1 MRQLILLFAIA
12 SIGWASYGQEAGL
25 PIYPNG
31 LIYSS
36 GTMSRLKFIV
46 DSLQLKFRH
55 CDLSRDYYSVRQGKG
70 HAVSLD
76 SGNIRMALAD
86 IRRGIG
92 YEEFIK
98 KYPQAGVDS
107 FILVTEQEYGN
118 EAKEK
123 LLRYTNQTATQSRLE
138 TIEIVKDRET
148 DSSKWGISGKKGSWV
163 FDYTHLLRHK
173 DEKIKAFY
181 LLQEPSSEKMRDV
194 YARLVLYTD
203 CMTDTATTVYYKDA
217 NSSGRWDIF
226 SKRTGKPSA
235 DAQNAFW
242 EYVDLNTKRYFPKPS
257 RGKWKSEPLR
267 YDSLRDVFI
276 KDSLSSRPLFKQ
288 LLATAVEDAL
298 RFHRVTGDI
307 FERYTEIYYSRSAAL
322 QMKRNRIVIGSC
334 SMDPSPR
341 NHAMKIA
348 QLAAETADWS
358 VFLKAHLDIMNDRFD
373 RASDGTYAWGGRKTY
388 LKELEDLDLDV
399 TDLLLGISLRMAD
412 PSENH
417 YFGNI
422 GRLGRALAETKDRT
436 QLEEKILAMIRDTT
450 LDDYNRL
457 IQHYLFLNYMYYLP
471 AKESRLTDMEKLVAA
486 DKTMPAYISSHL
498 KINHEFIDKGL
509 TGSLW

>member
-1 MRQLILLFAIA
+1 
-12 SIGWASYGQEAGL
+12 
-25 PIYPNG
+25 
-31 LIYSS
+31 
-36 GTMSRLKFIV
+36 
-46 DSLQLKFRH
+46 
-55 CDLSRDYYSVRQGKG
+55 
-70 HAVSLD
+70 
-76 SGNIRMALAD
+76 
-86 IRRGIG
+86 
-92 YEEFIK
+92 
-98 KYPQAGVDS
+98 
-107 FILVTEQEYGN
+107 
-118 EAKEK
+118 
-123 LLRYTNQTATQSRLE
+123 
-138 TIEIVKDRET
+138 
-148 DSSKWGISGKKGSWV
+148 
-163 FDYTHLLRHK
+163 
-173 DEKIKAFY
+173 
-181 LLQEPSSEKMRDV
+181 
-194 YARLVLYTD
+194 
-203 CMTDTATTVYYKDA
+203 
-217 NSSGRWDIF
+217 
-226 SKRTGKPSA
+226 
-235 DAQNAFW
+235 
-242 EYVDLNTKRYFPKPS
+242 
-257 RGKWKSEPLR
+257 
-267 YDSLRDVFI
+267 
-276 KDSLSSRPLFKQ
+276 
-288 LLATAVEDAL
+288 
-298 RFHRVTGDI
+298 
-307 FERYTEIYYSRSAAL
+307 
-322 QMKRNRIVIGSC
+322 
-334 SMDPSPR
+334 
-341 NHAMKIA
+341 MKIA